1 MGLKY
6 LLDTNSILKILVNNN
21 LPIQKKISKG
31 AQIYISIITV
41 IEFHSNP
48 DLSPQNKELFELL
61 VERSIILDI
70 KYENVLLVNKVINV
84 RKKYRSK
91 TPDAIIAAQAIINNL
106 ILITNDEG
114 FTKIFGLQVEQL

>member
-1 MGLKY
+1 M
-6 LLDTNSILKILVNNN
+6 
-21 LPIQKKISKG
+21 
-31 AQIYISIITV
+31 
-41 IEFHSNP
+41 
-48 DLSPQNKELFELL
+48 L

-70 KYENVLLVNKVINV
+70 KYENALLVNKVINV

-91 TPDAIIAAQAIINNL
+91 SPDAIIAAQAIINNL